1 MQKKIGTILDDKL
14 LNEAKIFSRKEHI
27 TISSLIQQSLA
38 EYLER
43 KKHPASSFSAV
54 DATFGALKI
63 SPQEL
68 KSILNENQVGIS
80 R

>member
-43 KKHPASSFSAV
+43 KKSPASSFSAV

-63 SPQEL
+63 SPQDL
-68 KSILNENQVGIS
+68 KSILNEDQVGIS

>member
-14 LNEAKIFSRKEHI
+14 LSEAKIFSRKEHI

-68 KSILNENQVGIS
+68 KSILNEDQVGIS

>member
-14 LNEAKIFSRKEHI
+14 LSEAKIFSRKEHI

-43 KKHPASSFSAV
+43 KKYPASSFSAV

-68 KSILNENQVGIS
+68 KSILNEDQVGIS

>member
-43 KKHPASSFSAV
+43 KKPPASSFSAV

-68 KSILNENQVGIS
+68 KSILNEDQVGIS

>member
-14 LNEAKIFSRKEHI
+14 LSEAKIFSRKEHI

-43 KKHPASSFSAV
+43 NKHPASSFSAV

-68 KSILNENQVGIS
+68 KSILNEDQVGIS

>member
-14 LNEAKIFSRKEHI
+14 LSEAKTFSRKEHI

-68 KSILNENQVGIS
+68 KSILNEDQVGIS

>member
-68 KSILNENQVGIS
+68 KSILNEDQVGIS

>member
-1 MQKKIGTILDDKL
+1 MQKKIGTILNDKL

-43 KKHPASSFSAV
+43 KKCPASSFSAV

-68 KSILNENQVGIS
+68 KSILNEDQVGIS

>member
-14 LNEAKIFSRKEHI
+14 LSEAKIFSRKEHI

-38 EYLER
+38 EYLKR

>member
-14 LNEAKIFSRKEHI
+14 LSEAKTFSRKEHI

>member
-14 LNEAKIFSRKEHI
+14 LSEAKTFSRREHI

-54 DATFGALKI
+54 DASFGALKI

-68 KSILNENQVGIS
+68 KSVLKEDPHETD
-80 R
+80 